1 MSNKNERNICIV
13 YQNFAFDIRLL
24 HCGFEDNPNHAV
36 INRRN
41 DRYTLSYLTEGAGY
55 YASNSKFF
63 EIKKGDIYLLSQ
75 NTEFSQRVNP
85 KNHYKY
91 IYISFV
97 GPNAQLLLEKSGLTQ
112 NYFWKKA
119 GWHQTHPFYTL
130 TILKSKINSAK
141 FTIYAL
147 KTRSHL

>member
-85 KNHYKY
+85 KSHYKY
-91 IYISFV
+91 NRYRTEYPVIFYIKQYAFD
-97 GPNAQLLLEKSGLTQ
+97 
-112 NYFWKKA
+112 YIF
-119 GWHQTHPFYTL
+119 FYTKHL
-130 TILKSKINSAK
+130 NKKGIA
-141 FTIYAL
+141 
-147 KTRSHL
+147 SHNKQCHT